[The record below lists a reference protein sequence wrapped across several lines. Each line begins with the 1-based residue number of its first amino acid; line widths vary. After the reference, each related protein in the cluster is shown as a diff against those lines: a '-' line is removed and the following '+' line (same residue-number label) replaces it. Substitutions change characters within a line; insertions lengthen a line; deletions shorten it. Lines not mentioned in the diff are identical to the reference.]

1 MGFNNS
7 VSRKEAV
14 TAVGF
19 LVFSTLYL
27 GSALRL
33 KVGTAGN
40 PGPGFLPILIGVW
53 LSVCA
58 LVWLVRLFVKKDAPP
73 ADRPEPAPPRG
84 NYRSI
89 AGIFACTLGYPFVL
103 EMLGFFVSTTGAVFI
118 MFLLLS
124 PKRPFAA
131 FGLAVGLAGVAFL
144 VFPILL
150 NVPFPFG
157 RIDEFLY
164 RLFGG

>member
-73 ADRPEPAPPRG
+73 ADRPEPAPPPVGSTIVLATIR
-84 NYRSI
+84 NRPASMMRTARSS
-89 AGIFACTLGYPFVL
+89 P
-103 EMLGFFVSTTGAVFI
+103 
-118 MFLLLS
+118 LLT
-124 PKRPFAA
+124 
-131 FGLAVGLAGVAFL
+131 
-144 VFPILL
+144 PILSTRPPKKNMDSVIPAVKKL
-150 NVPFPFG
+150 T
-157 RIDEFLY
+157 IQSA
-164 RLFGG
+164 